1 MNSSPPDQS
10 AFDHEMFELAPIA
23 MWVEDFSAVKA
34 LFDTWR
40 GEGVTDIASFLRAD
54 MSRVAE
60 CSRAIRVLKV
70 NRKTLELFE
79 ARDTAHLVDNISA
92 VFRDDMLETHID
104 ELTQL
109 FEGKLNFTSYT
120 VNYTLSG
127 KRLDVQLRGQVM
139 PGHEETLDYVLLATE
154 DVTEREDAHRRER
167 HQSLYAK
174 GLFEHSPVSLWVED
188 FSKIRALLDDLRSR
202 HIMDLRVFLDVH
214 PEFVRQCL
222 SEIRVIDV
230 NQATLDMFRAP
241 SRQVLLQNQ
250 HAVFRDD
257 VEDHFR
263 EQLIDLWEGRL
274 LHTHEVMNYALDG
287 SERYVLLQFSVFPGH
302 EEDWS
307 LVLVSLTDITA
318 RKKAEAYLE
327 YLGRHD
333 VLTKLYNR
341 SFYTEEINRLERKRL
356 RPVGV
361 LVIDLNGLKNTNDA
375 FGHDAGDSLLR
386 RLGEVLNES
395 VSKPNCVSRIG
406 GDEFAVLMPGAN
418 QQAAEMALEE
428 IQKVLEINNQ
438 FYADC
443 PISISAGMAICGEDD
458 TIESAVRRADAEM
471 YSQKRQF
478 YALQQKTEFRR

>member
-1 MNSSPPDQS
+1 MSRTLNNSSLEN
-10 AFDHEMFELAPIA
+10 EMFELAPIA

-34 LFDTWR
+34 LFDAWR
-40 GEGVTDIASFLRAD
+40 AEGVTDIASFLRAD
-54 MSRVAE
+54 ISRVAA
-60 CSRAIRVLKV
+60 CARAIRVVKV

-79 ARDTAHLVDNISA
+79 ARDTSHLVNNITA

-109 FEGKLNFTSYT
+109 FEGKSNFTSYT

-139 PGHEETLDYVLLATE
+139 PGHEKTLDYILLATE

-167 HQSLYAK
+167 RQSLYAK

-188 FSKIRALLDDLRSR
+188 FSRIRVMLDELRAR
-202 HIMDLRVFLDVH
+202 HIVDLRVFMDVH

-241 SRQVLLQNQ
+241 DRQALLQNQ

-302 EEDWS
+302 EDDWS

-341 SFYTEEINRLERKRL
+341 SFYTEEINRLERKNF
-356 RPVGV
+356 RPIGV
-361 LVIDLNGLKNTNDA
+361 LIIDLNGLKDANDA
-375 FGHDAGDSLLR
+375 LGHDAGDSLLR

-395 VSKPNCVSRIG
+395 VCQPNCAARIG
-406 GDEFAVLMPGAN
+406 GDEFAVLMPGADYE
-418 QQAAEMALEE
+418 AAAVALEE
-428 IQKVLEINNQ
+428 IHKVLKVNNQ
-438 FYADC
+438 FYADA
-443 PISISAGMAICGEDD
+443 PISISAGIAVCEAGE

-471 YSQKRQF
+471 YRQKREY
-478 YALQQKTEFRR
+478 YALQRKTGSDG